1 VKEGFD
7 EWPLG
12 AAMKDAKELA
22 GALMLILGRASER
35 LTIATTELRK
45 LPPSEDVKAIRVDV
59 AKALEIVDD
68 AVQQAA
74 AFIENVDR
82 GPPQLD

>member
-1 VKEGFD
+1 
-7 EWPLG
+7 
-12 AAMKDAKELA
+12 MKDAKLLA
-22 GALMLILGRASER
+22 GTLILSLSNASER
-35 LTIATTELRK
+35 LTIAKTELDK
-45 LPPSEDVKAIRVDV
+45 LQTSKEIQAIQTEV
-59 AKALEIVDD
+59 AKALETVED

>member
-1 VKEGFD
+1 
-7 EWPLG
+7 
-12 AAMKDAKELA
+12 MKDAKKLA
-22 GALMLILGRASER
+22 AVLMLSLSNASER
-35 LTIATTELRK
+35 LTIATTGLDK
-45 LPPSEDVKAIRVDV
+45 LQPSDEIKAIQADV